1 MEAEQTIRVL
11 LVEDNA
17 DYAHAITAL
26 LERGAT
32 GKVEFKVIWK
42 ENGPQALEELTTR
55 SKIDII
61 LMDYFLP
68 GQTGIQLTELLIE
81 RCVQIPI
88 VFLTVN
94 KEFELAVQVMRLGVE
109 DYLLKNEVTLPDF
122 AQSLLNAIDRKAE
135 KDKPLVQ
142 QVSATRLE
150 VIQELATKIT
160 EGIRPPMDSLHSI
173 INELLGTL
181 DAENLKLY
189 LGFIRDNHAR
199 IENKI
204 TKLKELHNDKTIPY
218 IKDIRMFDLS

>member
-11 LVEDNA
+11 LVEDNVE
-17 DYAHAITAL
+17 YANAITTL

-42 ENGPQALEELTTR
+42 SNGPQALEELSTR

-68 GQTGIQLTELLIE
+68 GQTGVQLTELLIE

-94 KEFELAVQVMRLGVE
+94 KEFELAVEVMRLGVE
-109 DYLLKNEVTLPDF
+109 DYLLKNEVSLPDF
-122 AQSLLNAIDRKAE
+122 AQSLLNAIDRKAQ
-135 KDKPLVQ
+135 KDKPLMQ
-142 QVSATRLE
+142 EISAARLE
-150 VIQELATKIT
+150 VMQDLTVKIID
-160 EGIRPPMDSLHSI
+160 GIRPPMDSLRAI
-173 INELLGTL
+173 ITELLGTI

-199 IENKI
+199 IENKMA
-204 TKLKELHNDKTIPY
+204 KLKELHNDKTIPY